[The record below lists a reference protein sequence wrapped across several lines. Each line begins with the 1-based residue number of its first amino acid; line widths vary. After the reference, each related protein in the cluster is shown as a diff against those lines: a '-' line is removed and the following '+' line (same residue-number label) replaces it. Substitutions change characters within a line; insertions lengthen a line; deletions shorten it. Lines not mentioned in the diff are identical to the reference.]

1 MSPKMN
7 RRSALGAGIA
17 AGGTMMGTSNLSD
30 VHAWPPGP
38 DEIPPKKL
46 QPGSTPVRLG
56 AYMGRQEG
64 EGLTEMIK
72 RFREAGT
79 SGTMA
84 NAEAWLA
91 ASDSDV
97 TEFKAALEKYDVAV
111 FEVPGYT
118 NMIDPS
124 PTKRQRLLKKI
135 TECIEAAERI
145 GCPMVGT
152 ISGSCDPVKWI
163 NVHPDN
169 WTAETWKLLVESCN
183 QVLRDTAGM
192 KAALG
197 MEAQVTTN
205 IDGPEAHKR
214 LIEDVGPRCMV
225 NFDPANMI
233 SLANYYHTT
242 DLINRSF
249 DLLGETIIGAHAKD
263 TVIWPDT
270 QTVHVQEVCPGRGVM
285 DFETYLI
292 RLSRMDWPRT
302 LCPEHL
308 PEDQYPEA
316 REHIRTVAAK
326 AGVTIL

>member
-1 MSPKMN
+1 MN
-7 RRSALGAGIA
+7 RRNALGAEIA
-17 AGGTMMGTSNLSD
+17 AGAILSTAKVGE

-38 DEIPPKKL
+38 DETPTQKL
-46 QPGSTPVRLG
+46 KPGNTPVRLG

-64 EGLTEMIK
+64 ESLTGMVK
-72 RFREAGT
+72 RFRAAGT
-79 SGTMA
+79 SGTMV
-84 NAEAWLA
+84 NAAAWLS

-97 TEFKAALEKYDVAV
+97 REFKAALEKYDVAV

-118 NMIDPS
+118 NMIHPDS
-124 PTKRQRLLKKI
+124 AIRQENLKKL
-135 TECIEAAERI
+135 TECVEAAERV

-152 ISGSCDPVKWI
+152 ISGSCDPVNWF

-169 WTAETWKLLVESCN
+169 WTEGTWKLLVESCN

-205 IDGPEAHKR
+205 LDCPEAHKR
-214 LIEDVGPRCMV
+214 LNEDVGPRCTV

-242 DLINRSF
+242 DLLNRSF

-292 RLSRMDWPRT
+292 RLSNMDWPRT
-302 LCPEHL
+302 LIPEHL
-308 PEDQYPEA
+308 PEEQYPEA
-316 REHIRTVAAK
+316 RDHIRAVAAK